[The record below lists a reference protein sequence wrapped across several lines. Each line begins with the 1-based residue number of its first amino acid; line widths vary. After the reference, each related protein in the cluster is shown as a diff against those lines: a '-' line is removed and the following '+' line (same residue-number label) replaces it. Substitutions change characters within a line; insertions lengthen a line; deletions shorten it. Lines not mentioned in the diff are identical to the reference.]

1 MDLEK
6 ELANELEEDKEERQP
21 RYIVRDG
28 KYIMSPHPPVE
39 WVIEKL
45 IHERSVSIFYGEPGA
60 KKSWALLSLAV
71 NVALGKA
78 WLGLNTVP
86 KKVLIIDE
94 EAGDDWMANRLSAA
108 IRGELGNE
116 NTQVEFV
123 SFAGFKLD
131 DKEDASEVEQLIID
145 RQAGLVIIDA
155 LSDCMVGDE
164 NSKQDTQPVFT
175 TLKRIATRTNAAIVL
190 IHHSNKAG
198 GYRGSSAIKGA
209 IDLLAK
215 IESEEGSSWINVKTE
230 KTRNI
235 EATRLTAVANWTED
249 QFFLEL
255 AENQEKGKKMSKSQ
269 SYVIHYLTEHGP
281 SPLPDIMGAADSCSS
296 NAARQAVY
304 SLVDEGKV
312 YRTNPDD
319 KGRGA
324 EAVYDL
330 VDGEAEDE

>member
-6 ELANELEEDKEERQP
+6 ELANETEEDVEEKQP
-21 RYIVRDG
+21 RYIIRDA

-60 KKSWALLSLAV
+60 KKTWALLSLAV

-78 WLGLNTVP
+78 WLGLNAIPT
-86 KKVLIIDE
+86 KVLIVDE
-94 EAGDDWMANRLSAA
+94 EAGEEWMASRLSAA

-116 NTQVEFV
+116 NIQVEFV
-123 SFAGFKLD
+123 SYAGFKLD
-131 DKEDASEVEQLIID
+131 NKEDTVELEQLITE

-155 LSDCMVGDE
+155 LTDCMVGDE

-175 TLKRIATRTNAAIVL
+175 TLKRIATRTNAAIIL

-209 IDLLAK
+209 IDLLIK
-215 IESEEGSSWINVKTE
+215 VESDEGSNWIHLKSE

-235 EATRLTAVANWTED
+235 EATRFTAVANWTED
-249 QFFLEL
+249 QFYLEL

-269 SYVIHYLTEHGP
+269 SFVIRYLTEHGP
-281 SPLPDIMGAADSCSS
+281 SPLPDIMGAADSCTS

-304 SLVDEGKV
+304 SLVDEGRV
-312 YRTNPDD
+312 YRTNPDE
-319 KGRGA
+319 KGRGT
-324 EAVYDL
+324 EAIYDL
-330 VDGEAEDE
+330 VDGEAENE